1 MEVISEP
8 GGTRASALRKNLLIV
23 AGLATIAGILAYAS
37 FQHEAMLARTYMI
50 GYSDMPP
57 VMVHNP
63 NHAPTGFAIDV
74 ANEAAKIAGIKLQ
87 WVYVPEGAELAIT
100 GGKADLW
107 PYIHNKPGIEKNV
120 HLSDPWWDASYALL
134 SVGTPATSLGISNV
148 SLAFVDHSFNRQIAR
163 TLFPDTH
170 PYPVNSEKE
179 MMEALCTGK
188 ADYAMLGIKLL
199 NIEGNIRCTDK
210 PVRAFPIEAKELEVS
225 IASRPSLNETA
236 DLLRRSIDD
245 LVVSRRLSVLA
256 AYYMIEPADGRSLHR
271 KTVAYQTMNRYLVLS
286 CLVISFVIVAA
297 LLALIGMRS
306 ARTALA
312 SVNLKLQA
320 SLETEAAAN
329 EEARAAS
336 AAKNQF
342 LANMSHEIRTPMN
355 GIIGMCELLLSSQ
368 LASEQQ
374 EQAQTVRNS
383 AQSLLEIINGILDFS
398 KVETGKLVL
407 EKKTFD
413 LESLTCDLA
422 QLFSSQAVAKG
433 LDLHYEYHPS
443 LATIVEGDPARLRK
457 ILANLLGNAVKF
469 TETGYVGLSILP
481 GEDERT
487 FTFCIDDSGIGIA
500 VKNLESVFE
509 TFSQADTS
517 TTRKYGGTGVGLAL
531 CRGLVKLMG
540 GELVLDS
547 SIGKGSKF
555 SFSLKLAI
563 KDHQADVPPIM
574 IDRKLLLVSDN
585 MRRSQWMRLVL
596 ANWGMSVKVITSSQ
610 LFQLREPGMKSKF
623 DGIVVDAISAG
634 NISWFP
640 EQYAKDLDGSRAI
653 WLLRPADGAWIAVNR
668 PQDKR
673 LPYPFQLPSFR
684 KCLRLPIETAAP
696 QPVPVRNQ
704 IRFDGAKVLV
714 AEDNRVN
721 QKVISSLLQ
730 RLGCTVKVV
739 SNGELA
745 LNQCLA
751 ESFHLVFMDCQM
763 PVMDG
768 YQATG
773 MIRCELEKRAGECR
787 IPIVAI
793 TASAIEGERAKC
805 IASGMDDYL
814 AKPVG
819 EKEIAQM
826 LLTWI
831 PQFSTSPSK

>member
-23 AGLATIAGILAYAS
+23 AGLATVAGILAFAS
-37 FQHEAMLARTYMI
+37 FQHEAMLARTYRI
-50 GYSDMPP
+50 GYSDIPP
-57 VMVHNP
+57 IMVHNQ
-63 NHAPTGFAIDV
+63 NQAPTGFAIDT

-87 WVYVPEGAELAIT
+87 WVYFPEGAELAMT
-100 GGKADLW
+100 RGKAELW
-107 PYIHNKPGIEKNV
+107 PYIHNTPGIEKHV

-134 SVGTPATSLGISNV
+134 SVGTPATSLGISNA
-148 SLAFVDHSFNRQIAR
+148 SLAFVDDSFNRQIAR
-163 TLFPDTH
+163 TLFADTH

-188 ADYAMLGIKLL
+188 AHYAMLGIKLL
-199 NIEGNIRCTDK
+199 NIERNIRCGDR
-210 PVRAFPIEAKELEVS
+210 PIRAFPIEAKELEVS
-225 IASRPSLNETA
+225 IASRPSLNEVA
-236 DLLRRSIDD
+236 DLLRRSIDE
-245 LVVSRRLSVLA
+245 LIVSRRLSVLA
-256 AYYMIEPADGRSLHR
+256 TYYMIQPVDGRSQYS
-271 KTVAYQTMNRYLVLS
+271 KTVAYQTMNRYRVLS

-297 LLALIGMRS
+297 LLALAGMRR
-306 ARTALA
+306 AKTALTT
-312 SVNLKLQA
+312 VNLKLQA
-320 SLETEAAAN
+320 SLNTEAASN

-336 AAKNQF
+336 AAKDQF

-368 LASEQQ
+368 LAPEQH

-383 AQSLLEIINGILDFS
+383 AQSLLEIINGILNFS
-398 KVETGKLVL
+398 KVEAGKLVL
-407 EKKTFD
+407 ETEMFD

-457 ILANLLGNAVKF
+457 ILSNLLDNAVKF

-500 VKNLESVFE
+500 SKNLESVFE

-517 TTRKYGGTGVGLAL
+517 TTRKYGGIGLGLAL
-531 CRGLVKLMG
+531 CRRLVKLMG
-540 GELVLDS
+540 GDLVLDS
-547 SIGKGSKF
+547 AIFKGSKF
-555 SFSLKLAI
+555 SFSLNLAI
-563 KDHQADVPPIM
+563 KDHQADVPPITVE
-574 IDRKLLLVSDN
+574 RKLLLVSDN
-585 MRRSQWMRLVL
+585 TRRSQWLRLVL
-596 ANWGMSVKVITSSQ
+596 ANWGMSVKVITCGK
-610 LFQLREPGMKSKF
+610 LCQLREPGMKSQF
-623 DGIVVDAISAG
+623 EGILVDAISAG
-634 NISWFP
+634 NIYWFL
-640 EQYAKDLDGSRAI
+640 EQYAKELDGVKAI
-653 WLLRPADGAWIAVNR
+653 WLLRPADGAWIAENR

-673 LPYPFQLPSFR
+673 LPYPFRLQAFR
-684 KCLRLPIETAAP
+684 RCLRLPFETAA
-696 QPVPVRNQ
+696 QQHVPVRNQ
-704 IRFDGAKVLV
+704 IRFEGAKVLV

-730 RLGCTVKVV
+730 SLGCTVKVV

-768 YQATG
+768 YQATE
-773 MIRCELEKRAGECR
+773 MIRRELGKRAGEGR

-793 TASAIEGERAKC
+793 TASAIEGDRAKC

-814 AKPVG
+814 PKPVS